1 MKMPGLL
8 IASLLSLGGGLP
20 APSQAQA
27 TAPPVPEYTMKATY
41 LYNFMVFTEWPNTD
55 SSVPNA
61 PREGLNLCVFGQDNF
76 GSALSNL
83 EGKNVNGRR
92 LSVQR
97 LNHLPGI
104 KKCHLLFVTE
114 REAPNM
120 QSIQSSIGDAPV
132 LTVTDSPLAST
143 AAIMLTVDG
152 NRLVFDVN
160 VQRVKKQGINLS
172 SKVLQLARST
182 N

>member
-8 IASLLSLGGGLP
+8 IAGLLSLGSGVP
-20 APSQAQA
+20 AASLAQA
-27 TAPPVPEYTMKATY
+27 TAPPVPEYVMKATY
-41 LYNFMVFTEWPNTD
+41 LYNFMVFTEWPNPD
-55 SSVPNA
+55 ASSPSL
-61 PREGLNLCVFGQDNF
+61 PREGLNLCVFGQDSF
-76 GSALSNL
+76 GSALANL

-120 QSIQSSIGDAPV
+120 QSIQNSIGDAPV
-132 LTVTDSPLAST
+132 LTVADSPLATS

>member
-8 IASLLSLGGGLP
+8 IAVLLSLGCGL
-20 APSQAQA
+20 STSSHAQA
-27 TAPPVPEYTMKATY
+27 TAPPVPEYVMKATY
-41 LYNFMVFTEWPNTD
+41 LYNFMVFTEWPNTE
-55 SSVPNA
+55 SNAPNT
-61 PREGLNLCVFGQDNF
+61 PREGLNLCVFGQDSF
-76 GSALSNL
+76 GAALTNL

-97 LNHLPGI
+97 VNHLPGV

-120 QSIQSSIGDAPV
+120 QSIQGAIGDAPV
-132 LTVTDSPLAST
+132 LTVADSPLAAN
-143 AAIMLTVDG
+143 AAIMLSVDG

-160 VQRVKKQGINLS
+160 VQRVKKQGLNLS